1 MSNDGKTEHLVA
13 LRVIGLVCVGLF
25 LMTLV
30 GMYMSHN

>member
-25 LMTLV
+25 LLTLV
-30 GMYMSHN
+30 GM